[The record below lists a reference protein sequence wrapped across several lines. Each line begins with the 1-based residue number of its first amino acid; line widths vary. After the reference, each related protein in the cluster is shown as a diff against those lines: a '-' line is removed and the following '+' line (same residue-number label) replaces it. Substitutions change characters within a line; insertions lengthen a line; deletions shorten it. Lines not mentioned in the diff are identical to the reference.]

1 MEEGAI
7 MSDQLIPEEV
17 FQHHGQVLGAGDLDG
32 IVRDYSDDAIFI
44 SPDGIVRG
52 RDGIRQAFVELVGD
66 VPNAQ
71 WELKTVFAD
80 DILFLEWS
88 AESAHTRVEDGID
101 TFVFRDGLIR
111 VQTVRYTLQRK
122 DLERKSDALPVAVCW
137 Q

>member
-1 MEEGAI
+1 
-7 MSDQLIPEEV
+7 MSDQRTPEEV
-17 FQHHGQVLGAGDLDG
+17 FQHHGQVLGAGDIDG
-32 IVRDYSDDAIFI
+32 IVSDYSDDAIFI
-44 SPDGIVRG
+44 GPDGILRG
-52 RDGIRQAFVELVGD
+52 KDGIRQAFVKLVGD

-88 AESAHTRVEDGID
+88 ADSAHTRVEDGID

-122 DLERKSDALPVAVCW
+122 D
-137 Q
+137 